1 MQNSS
6 HLVPCMAAHG
16 CPACRMHIGCTL
28 DTWTFGVSFGYFES
42 SSIPMLSVWDA
53 KDLEVW
59 NQDLRDLEKRK
70 SINVN
75 DLQRVWESSGT
86 ARDAP

>member
-1 MQNSS
+1 
-6 HLVPCMAAHG
+6 
-16 CPACRMHIGCTL
+16 
-28 DTWTFGVSFGYFES
+28 
-42 SSIPMLSVWDA
+42 MLWVWDA

-86 ARDAP
+86 ARDGP